1 MMVKKRWQDLTVV
14 EKIGVALMGAVQLLL
29 LVAALWDI
37 RRQPTNEI
45 KGSKRWWT
53 AAVFVNFIGPISY
66 FLFGKKKSA
75 WQLS

>member
-1 MMVKKRWQDLTVV
+1 MVKKRWQALTVV

-37 RRQPTNEI
+37 RRQPASEI
-45 KGSKRWWT
+45 KGGKGWWT

-66 FLFGKKKSA
+66 FLFAKKKPA
-75 WQLS
+75 WQLG

>member
-1 MMVKKRWQDLTVV
+1 MVKKRWQDLTVV
-14 EKIGVALMGAVQLLL
+14 EKIGVALMGIVQLLL
-29 LVAALWDI
+29 LTAALWDI
-37 RRQPTNEI
+37 RRQPADEI

-66 FLFGKKKSA
+66 FLFGKRRSA

>member
-14 EKIGVALMGAVQLLL
+14 EKIGVTLMGIVQLLL
-29 LVAALWDI
+29 LAAALWDI
-37 RRQPTNEI
+37 RRQPVAEI

-66 FLFGKKKSA
+66 FLFGKRRSA

>member
-1 MMVKKRWQDLTVV
+1 MVKKRWQDLTVV
-14 EKIGVALMGAVQLLL
+14 EKIGVTLMGIVQLLL
-29 LVAALWDI
+29 LAAALWDI
-37 RRQPTNEI
+37 RRQPADEI

-66 FLFGKKKSA
+66 FLFGKRRSA

>member
-1 MMVKKRWQDLTVV
+1 MIKKRWQDLTVV
-14 EKIGVALMGAVQLLL
+14 EKIGVALMGIVQLLL
-29 LVAALWDI
+29 LVTALWDI
-37 RRQPTNEI
+37 HRQPVDEI

-66 FLFGKKKSA
+66 FLFGKRKSI